1 MLFDFGVKSDRHVLV
16 YYKCQKIR
24 VMHKALWEKE
34 KVVISLTTGLQG
46 VLAKIRKKV
55 KSWEKTTT
63 NGSEKKRNE
72 VKRDKQ
78 SC

>member
-1 MLFDFGVKSDRHVLV
+1 
-16 YYKCQKIR
+16 
-24 VMHKALWEKE
+24 MHKVFWKKE

-46 VLAKIRKKV
+46 VLAKIRRKV

-63 NGSEKKRNE
+63 NESEKKRNE

>member
-1 MLFDFGVKSDRHVLV
+1 MRFDFGVKSDRHVLV
-16 YYKCQKIR
+16 YYTCKKIR
-24 VMHKALWEKE
+24 VMHKVFWEKE

-46 VLAKIRKKV
+46 VLAKIRRKV

-63 NGSEKKRNE
+63 NESEKKRNE

>member
-46 VLAKIRKKV
+46 VLAKIRKK
-55 KSWEKTTT
+55 
-63 NGSEKKRNE
+63 SEELGKNNNKWIRKKE
-72 VKRDKQ
+72 E
-78 SC
+78 